1 MDHEIVSVTLQ
12 ASSILK
18 LVLLGAGGFLFS
30 MLLTP
35 LYTTVAYRWKL
46 WKKPRTTTLTGTT
59 ATMFMK
65 LHAEKH
71 KRHIPTM
78 AGVIFIVSAG
88 LLTLIF
94 NSSRAE
100 TWLP

>member
-1 MDHEIVSVTLQ
+1 MDHQLVSVTLH
-12 ASSILK
+12 ASSLLK
-18 LVLLGAGGFLFS
+18 LVLLGAAGFLFS

-46 WKKPRTTTLTGTT
+46 WKKPRTTTLTGTQ

-71 KRHIPTM
+71 KRHIPPWR
-78 AGVIFIVSAG
+78 V
-88 LLTLIF
+88 
-94 NSSRAE
+94 
-100 TWLP
+100 